1 MADLGDEHS
10 PELIPAISKR
20 PSPGVSID
28 DQEDDKERSI
38 AKAALSIAE
47 LGTNWRTLPA
57 HSLETT
63 DFLFGFVVQ

>member
-1 MADLGDEHS
+1 MANLGDEHT
-10 PELIPAISKR
+10 PEVIPAISKR

-47 LGTNWRTLPA
+47 LGTN
-57 HSLETT
+57 
-63 DFLFGFVVQ
+63 